1 MPADNVNSPEVLMK
15 AIRADARRQADALIA
30 QARQQADVMLAQA
43 AAEVERVRQ
52 ERVHAAQVEAAR
64 RTAAI
69 QASLSVA
76 TGRLRATRI
85 ETLLQ
90 AFYDAARR
98 RLVARQGY
106 DYNETLVALVKQ
118 AAGQLGDAAV
128 VVKISTADRA
138 ALADRLAQ
146 FTLVED
152 PTITEGGAIVLDA
165 DGRRDWD
172 NRLLSRLDRLWPE
185 LKRQIV
191 AQGSLG

>member
-1 MPADNVNSPEVLMK
+1 MSADEVSRPAVLME
-15 AIRADARRQADALIA
+15 AIRDDARRQAESLITRA
-30 QARQQADVMLAQA
+30 QEQAAAILTQA
-43 AAEVERVRQ
+43 AAEVERIRQ
-52 ERVHAAQVEAAR
+52 ERLRAAHVEATR

-69 QASLSVA
+69 RASISVA

-90 AFYDAARR
+90 SLYDATCR

-106 DYNETLVALVKQ
+106 DYTETLVALVTE
-118 AAGQLGDAAV
+118 AAEQLGDTPLV
-128 VVKISTADRA
+128 VRLSPADRSA
-138 ALADRLAQ
+138 IADRLAP

-152 PTITEGGAIVLDA
+152 PTITEGGAIVLDV

-185 LKRQIV
+185 LRRQIV
-191 AQGSLG
+191 AQGFLQ